1 MNINKNINFILII
14 LIALLLLSPL
24 FPLPELFSPYFSA
37 LANSMHFLIMAAA
50 TWIILGKSSSKIRLI
65 LSILIPGLAAIFVE
79 FAQHLLPHRH
89 FGIDDIIRGLMG
101 SLTVIL
107 LVKFRKK
114 CLSYVFV
121 TLMILWSWGYDLVST
136 KVRIDLMQSRFPIID
151 DIGAPGYTNAWQ
163 AKEGAVLFQDDQQ
176 IILEVPPE
184 KSWPQMESRI
194 IPCFWNEYDSII
206 LLVQADYK
214 VKLGSRIQCS
224 GGRYY
229 CNFVIDNEI
238 TRLSVP
244 LVNYCNGNKRFNNLW
259 KIYALNFYVSQ
270 LPRKNQII
278 FYRIK
283 LK

>member
-1 MNINKNINFILII
+1 MKVDKNINLFLIVI
-14 LIALLLLSPL
+14 IALLLLSPL
-24 FPLPELFSPYFSA
+24 FPLPEIFSPYFSA
-37 LANSMHFLIMAAA
+37 LANSMHFLIMAVA

-65 LSILIPGLAAIFVE
+65 LSILIPALAAIFVE

-114 CLSYVFV
+114 CWCYVLV

-136 KVRIDLMQSRFPIID
+136 KVRIDLMRSRFPIID
-151 DIGAPGYTNAWQ
+151 DIGAPEYTNAWQ
-163 AKEGAVLFQDDQQ
+163 AKEGAVLFQDNQQ
-176 IILEVPPE
+176 IILVLPPH

-194 IPCFWNEYDSII
+194 IPSFWNSYDSII
-206 LLVQADYK
+206 ILVQAEYK
-214 VKLGSRIQCS
+214 VKLGSRIQCC

-229 CNFVIDNEI
+229 HNFVIDNEI
-238 TRLSVP
+238 SRISAP
-244 LVNYCNGNKRFNNLW
+244 LIDYCNQDKRFDPNW
-259 KIYALNFYVSQ
+259 KVYALNFYVSE
-270 LPRKNQII
+270 LPRKNRII